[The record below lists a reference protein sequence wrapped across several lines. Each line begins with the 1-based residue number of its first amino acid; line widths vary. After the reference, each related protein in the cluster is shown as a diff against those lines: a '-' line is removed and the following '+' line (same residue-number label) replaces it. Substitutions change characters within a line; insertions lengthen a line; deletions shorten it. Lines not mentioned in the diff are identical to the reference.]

1 MNMFVTI
8 TKMYKNISN
17 WGKIMIFCVLF
28 LILVILFKS
37 LKQESQHIEGYEQND
52 NFLLKVGENIYDDFY
67 ADIYDE
73 LVYNEMKDDYEIGE
87 IVNKTGPTTQSV
99 ILDIGSGTGHHV
111 SKLNEQGY
119 KTIGMDLS
127 PSMIKKSKE
136 NFPSCHFI
144 LGDATGNP
152 DIQYNSFTHIL
163 SLYFTIYYMKNKN
176 KFFTNCMNWL
186 MPGSYLLLHLVD
198 RETFDPILPAG
209 QGFLIVSPQKYS
221 NKRITKT
228 KVTFDNFVYNA
239 DFDLDENKNV
249 AIFNEKIKF
258 KDTDKVRQNQ
268 HILYMED
275 TSTILNMA
283 QQVGFIID
291 GEINLMNSG
300 YDSQYIY
307 ILRKPV

>member
-1 MNMFVTI
+1 
-8 TKMYKNISN
+8 MYNNLSN
-17 WGKIMIFCVLF
+17 WGKILVFCVLF
-28 LILVILFKS
+28 LILVVLFKS
-37 LKQESQHIEGYEQND
+37 VKAPRITEGYAQND
-52 NFLLKVGENIYDDFY
+52 AYLLKDGEDIYDDFY

-73 LVYNEMKDDYEIGE
+73 LVYNDMKDDYEISQL
-87 IVNKTGPTTQSV
+87 VDKTGLTQQSI
-99 ILDIGSGTGHHV
+99 ILDVGSGTGHHV
-111 SKLNEQGY
+111 AKLNEQGY
-119 KTIGMDLS
+119 RTIGMDIS
-127 PSMIKKSKE
+127 PAMLKKAKE
-136 NFPSCHFI
+136 NFPSCKFM
-144 LGDATGNP
+144 LGDATGSP
-152 DIQYNSFTHIL
+152 DVNYNSFTHVL

-176 KFFTNCMNWL
+176 AFFINCMNWL
-186 MPGSYLLLHLVD
+186 IPGGYLLLHLVD

-239 DFDLDENKNV
+239 DFDLNEDKNI

-275 TSTILNMA
+275 TTTILNMA
-283 QQVGFIID
+283 QQSGFIVD
-291 GEINLMNSG
+291 GEIDLMNAG

-307 ILRKPV
+307 ILRKPT

>member
-1 MNMFVTI
+1 
-8 TKMYKNISN
+8 MYNNLSN
-17 WGKIMIFCVLF
+17 WGKILVFCVLF
-28 LILVILFKS
+28 LILVVLFKS
-37 LKQESQHIEGYEQND
+37 VKAHRITEGYAQND
-52 NFLLKVGENIYDDFY
+52 AYLLKDGKDIYDDFY

-73 LVYNEMKDDYEIGE
+73 LVYNDMKDDYEISQL
-87 IVNKTGPTTQSV
+87 VDKTGVTQQSI
-99 ILDIGSGTGHHV
+99 ILDVGSGTGHHV
-111 SKLNEQGY
+111 AKLNEQGY
-119 KTIGMDLS
+119 RTIGMDIS
-127 PSMIKKSKE
+127 PAMLKKAKE
-136 NFPSCHFI
+136 NFPSCKFM
-144 LGDATGNP
+144 LGDATGSP
-152 DIQYNSFTHIL
+152 DVNYNSFTHVL

-176 KFFTNCMNWL
+176 AFFINCMNWL
-186 MPGSYLLLHLVD
+186 IPGGYLLLHLVD

-239 DFDLDENKNV
+239 DFDLNEDKNI

-275 TSTILNMA
+275 TTTILNMA
-283 QQVGFIID
+283 QQSGFIVD
-291 GEINLMNSG
+291 GEIDLMNAG

-307 ILRKPV
+307 ILRKPS

>member
-1 MNMFVTI
+1 MNIV
-8 TKMYKNISN
+8 KMYNNLSN
-17 WGKIMIFCVLF
+17 WGKILVFCVLF
-28 LILVILFKS
+28 LILVVLFKS
-37 LKQESQHIEGYEQND
+37 VKAPQIKEGYAQND
-52 NFLLKVGENIYDDFY
+52 AYLLKNGEDIYDDFY

-73 LVYNEMKDDYEIGE
+73 LVYNDMKDDYEISQL
-87 IVNKTGPTTQSV
+87 VDKTRVTQQSN
-99 ILDIGSGTGHHV
+99 ILDVGSGTGHHV
-111 SKLNEQGY
+111 SKLNEHGY
-119 KTIGMDLS
+119 RTIGMDIS
-127 PSMIKKSKE
+127 PAMLKKAKE
-136 NFPSCHFI
+136 NFPSCKFM
-144 LGDATGNP
+144 LGDATGSP
-152 DIQYNSFTHIL
+152 DVNYNSFTHVL

-176 KFFTNCMNWL
+176 GFFVNCMNWL
-186 MPGSYLLLHLVD
+186 IPGGYLLLHLVD

-239 DFDLDENKNV
+239 DFDLNEDKNI

-275 TSTILNMA
+275 KTTILNMA
-283 QQVGFIID
+283 QQAGFIVD
-291 GEINLMNSG
+291 GEIDLMNAG

-307 ILRKPV
+307 ILRKSS

>member
-1 MNMFVTI
+1 
-8 TKMYKNISN
+8 MYNNLSN
-17 WGKIMIFCVLF
+17 WGKILVFCVLF
-28 LILVILFKS
+28 LILVVLFKS
-37 LKQESQHIEGYEQND
+37 VKAPRITEGYAQND
-52 NFLLKVGENIYDDFY
+52 AYLLKDGEDIYDDFY

-73 LVYNEMKDDYEIGE
+73 LVYNDMKDDYEISQL
-87 IVNKTGPTTQSV
+87 VDKTGVTQQSI
-99 ILDIGSGTGHHV
+99 ILDVGSGTGHHV
-111 SKLNEQGY
+111 AKLNEQGY
-119 KTIGMDLS
+119 RTIGMDIS
-127 PSMIKKSKE
+127 PAMLKKAKE
-136 NFPSCHFI
+136 NFPSCKFM
-144 LGDATGNP
+144 LGDATGSP
-152 DIQYNSFTHIL
+152 DVNYNYFTHVL

-176 KFFTNCMNWL
+176 AFFINCMNWL
-186 MPGSYLLLHLVD
+186 IPGGYLLLHLVD

-239 DFDLDENKNV
+239 DFDLNEDKNI

-275 TSTILNMA
+275 TTTILNMA
-283 QQVGFIID
+283 QQSGFIVD
-291 GEINLMNSG
+291 GEIDLMNAG

-307 ILRKPV
+307 ILRKPS

>member
-1 MNMFVTI
+1 
-8 TKMYKNISN
+8 MYNNLSN
-17 WGKIMIFCVLF
+17 WGKILVFCVLF
-28 LILVILFKS
+28 LILVVLFKS
-37 LKQESQHIEGYEQND
+37 VKAPRITEGYAQND
-52 NFLLKVGENIYDDFY
+52 AYLLKDGEDIYDDFY

-73 LVYNEMKDDYEIGE
+73 LVYNDMKDDYEISQL
-87 IVNKTGPTTQSV
+87 VDKTGLTQQSI
-99 ILDIGSGTGHHV
+99 ILDVGSGTGHHV
-111 SKLNEQGY
+111 AKLNEQGY
-119 KTIGMDLS
+119 RTIGMDIS
-127 PSMIKKSKE
+127 PAMLKKAKE
-136 NFPSCHFI
+136 NFPSCKFM
-144 LGDATGNP
+144 LGDATGSP
-152 DIQYNSFTHIL
+152 DVNYNSFTHVL

-176 KFFTNCMNWL
+176 AFFINCMNWL
-186 MPGSYLLLHLVD
+186 IPGGYLLLHLVD

-239 DFDLDENKNV
+239 DFDLNQDKNI

-275 TSTILNMA
+275 TTTILNMA
-283 QQVGFIID
+283 QQSGFIVD
-291 GEINLMNSG
+291 GEIDLMNAG

-307 ILRKPV
+307 ILRKPS

>member
-1 MNMFVTI
+1 
-8 TKMYKNISN
+8 MYNNLSN
-17 WGKIMIFCVLF
+17 WGKILVFCVLF
-28 LILVILFKS
+28 LILVVLFKS
-37 LKQESQHIEGYEQND
+37 VKAPRITEGYAQND
-52 NFLLKVGENIYDDFY
+52 AYLLKDGEDIYDDFY

-73 LVYNEMKDDYEIGE
+73 LVYNDMKDDYEISQL
-87 IVNKTGPTTQSV
+87 VDKTGVTQQSI
-99 ILDIGSGTGHHV
+99 ILDVGSGTGHHV
-111 SKLNEQGY
+111 AKLNEQGY
-119 KTIGMDLS
+119 RTIGMDIS
-127 PSMIKKSKE
+127 PAMLKKAKE
-136 NFPSCHFI
+136 NFPSCKFM
-144 LGDATGNP
+144 LGDATGSP
-152 DIQYNSFTHIL
+152 DVNYNSFTHVL

-176 KFFTNCMNWL
+176 AFFINCMNWL
-186 MPGSYLLLHLVD
+186 IPGGYLLLHLVD

-239 DFDLDENKNV
+239 DFDLNQDKNI

-275 TSTILNMA
+275 KTAILNMA
-283 QQVGFIID
+283 QQSGFIVD
-291 GEINLMNSG
+291 GEIDLMNAG

-307 ILRKPV
+307 ILQKPS

>member
-1 MNMFVTI
+1 MNIV
-8 TKMYKNISN
+8 KMYNNLSN
-17 WGKIMIFCVLF
+17 WGKILVFCVLF
-28 LILVILFKS
+28 LILVVLFKS
-37 LKQESQHIEGYEQND
+37 VKAPQIKEGYAQND
-52 NFLLKVGENIYDDFY
+52 AYLLKNGEDIYDDFY

-73 LVYNEMKDDYEIGE
+73 LVYNDMKDDYEISQL
-87 IVNKTGPTTQSV
+87 VDKTRVTQQSN
-99 ILDIGSGTGHHV
+99 ILDVGSGTGHHV

-119 KTIGMDLS
+119 RTIGMDIS
-127 PSMIKKSKE
+127 PAMLKKAKE
-136 NFPSCHFI
+136 NFPSCKFM
-144 LGDATGNP
+144 LGDATGSP
-152 DIQYNSFTHIL
+152 DVNYNSFTHVL

-176 KFFTNCMNWL
+176 GFFVNCMNWL
-186 MPGSYLLLHLVD
+186 IPGGYLLLHLVD

-239 DFDLDENKNV
+239 DFDLNEDKNI

-275 TSTILNMA
+275 KTTILNMA
-283 QQVGFIID
+283 QQAGFIVD
-291 GEINLMNSG
+291 GEIDLMNAG

-307 ILRKPV
+307 ILRKSS

>member
-1 MNMFVTI
+1 
-8 TKMYKNISN
+8 MYNNLSN
-17 WGKIMIFCVLF
+17 WGKILVFCVLF
-28 LILVILFKS
+28 LILVVLFKS
-37 LKQESQHIEGYEQND
+37 VKAPQIKEGYAQND
-52 NFLLKVGENIYDDFY
+52 AYLLKNGEDIYDDFY

-73 LVYNEMKDDYEIGE
+73 LVYNDMKDDYEISQL
-87 IVNKTGPTTQSV
+87 VDKTRVTQQSN
-99 ILDIGSGTGHHV
+99 ILDVGSGTGHHV

-119 KTIGMDLS
+119 RTIGMDIS
-127 PSMIKKSKE
+127 PAMLKKAKE
-136 NFPSCHFI
+136 NFPSCKFM
-144 LGDATGNP
+144 LGDATGSP
-152 DIQYNSFTHIL
+152 DVNYNSFTHVL

-176 KFFTNCMNWL
+176 GFFVNCMNWL
-186 MPGSYLLLHLVD
+186 IPGGYLLLHLVD

-239 DFDLDENKNV
+239 DFDLNEDKNI

-275 TSTILNMA
+275 KTTILNMA
-283 QQVGFIID
+283 QQAGFIVD
-291 GEINLMNSG
+291 GEIDLMNAG

-307 ILRKPV
+307 ILRKSS

>member
-1 MNMFVTI
+1 
-8 TKMYKNISN
+8 MYNNLSN
-17 WGKIMIFCVLF
+17 WGKILVFCVLF
-28 LILVILFKS
+28 LILVVLFKS
-37 LKQESQHIEGYEQND
+37 VKAPQIKEGYAQND
-52 NFLLKVGENIYDDFY
+52 AYLLKNGEDIYDDFY

-73 LVYNEMKDDYEIGE
+73 LVYNDMKDDYEISQL
-87 IVNKTGPTTQSV
+87 VDKTRVTQQSN
-99 ILDIGSGTGHHV
+99 ILDVGSGTGHHV
-111 SKLNEQGY
+111 SKLNEHGY
-119 KTIGMDLS
+119 RTIGMDIS
-127 PSMIKKSKE
+127 PAMLKKAKE
-136 NFPSCHFI
+136 NFPSCKFM
-144 LGDATGNP
+144 LGDATGSP
-152 DIQYNSFTHIL
+152 DVNYNSFTHVL

-176 KFFTNCMNWL
+176 GFFVNCMNWL
-186 MPGSYLLLHLVD
+186 IPGGYLLLHLVD

-239 DFDLDENKNV
+239 DFDLNEDKNI

-275 TSTILNMA
+275 KTTILNMA
-283 QQVGFIID
+283 QQAGFIVD
-291 GEINLMNSG
+291 GEIDLMNAG

-307 ILRKPV
+307 ILRKSS